1 MGKELPML
9 APKSTGKPMGKRKKA
24 ERYTHPQLQST
35 GCRSSMFAFLVLGGI
50 VGWFCLRVAG

>member
-9 APKSTGKPMGKRKKA
+9 APKSTGKPTGKRKKA
-24 ERYTHPQLQST
+24 ERDTHPQLQST

-50 VGWFCLRVAG
+50 VGWFCL